1 MKSAVRIDRL
11 SVRYGSRDVFE
22 EFSLD
27 VAAGETLA
35 ILGPSGC
42 GKSTLLRAVG
52 RLVAPQAGRITLSGT
67 GETDAEIGLVFQEP
81 RLLPWLT
88 VEKNVAFAARGEVE
102 RARVKDVIDLVGLT
116 HAAHVLPKAL
126 SGGMAQRASLA
137 RSLVRSPKLLLLDE
151 PLSALDALSRLD
163 LQSAVA
169 HIIRET
175 TSTAILVTHDVD
187 EALFLAD
194 RIVVL
199 TGAPATAGLTL
210 EVPAASRRARA
221 ADLTHER
228 NALYAALGVDA
239 PPIGNRSQT
248 ARHIRAI

>member
-1 MKSAVRIDRL
+1 MKPAVRVNGLGI
-11 SVRYGSRDVFE
+11 RYGSRAVFE
-22 EFSLD
+22 DFSLD
-27 VAAGETLA
+27 VAPGETLA

-52 RLVAPQAGRITLSGT
+52 RLVTPERGT
-67 GETDAEIGLVFQEP
+67 IETDAEIGLVFQEP
-81 RLLPWLT
+81 RLLPWLS
-88 VEKNVAFAARGEVE
+88 VEKNVAFAARGDVE
-102 RARVKDVIDLVGLT
+102 RARVKDAIDLVGLT
-116 HAAHVLPKAL
+116 HAAHLLPKAL

-169 HIIRET
+169 RIIRGT
-175 TSTAILVTHDVD
+175 GCTAILVTHDVD

-199 TGAPATAGLTL
+199 ANAPATIVTSLD
-210 EVPAASRRARA
+210 VPVASRRLRS
-221 ADLTHER
+221 ADLTPER
-228 NALYAALGVDA
+228 NALYAALGVVT
-239 PPIGNRSQT
+239 PPAGNRT
-248 ARHIRAI
+248 HEIRRLHA